1 MIAIRKNV
9 NAKAT
14 KILNRLSQGYRAIK
28 PSHIK
33 EGFELNLVSFKGET
47 FWEYIITNEI
57 NGKFVVCIEATEDMD
72 GKPTDHSLLLYVYSY
87 KNDFKPKMIFVKN
100 AKASN
105 SQVKFNTLINDLL
118 K

>member
-1 MIAIRKNV
+1 MKE
-9 NAKAT
+9 T
-14 KILNRLSQGYRAIK
+14 KILNRLCQGYRAIK

-47 FWEYIITNEI
+47 FWEYVISNEI
-57 NGKFVVCIEATEDMD
+57 NGKFVVCIEARNYMD
-72 GKPTDHSLLLYVYSY
+72 RKPTDHSLLLNVYSY
-87 KNDFKPKMIFVKN
+87 KNDLRPKMIFFKN

-118 K
+118 S

>member
-9 NAKAT
+9 NAKQT

-33 EGFELNLVSFKGET
+33 EGFELNFMNLV
-47 FWEYIITNEI
+47 WEYVISNEI

-87 KNDFKPKMIFVKN
+87 KNDFKPKMIFIKN

>member
-9 NAKAT
+9 NAKQT
-14 KILNRLSQGYRAIK
+14 KILNRLSQGYRKIK

-87 KNDFKPKMIFVKN
+87 KNDFKPKMIFIKN

>member
-9 NAKAT
+9 NAKQT

-57 NGKFVVCIEATEDMD
+57 NGKFVVCIEATE
-72 GKPTDHSLLLYVYSY
+72 PNTCS
-87 KNDFKPKMIFVKN
+87 FVCFDIMEREFF
-100 AKASN
+100 S
-105 SQVKFNTLINDLL
+105 I
-118 K
+118 

>member
-9 NAKAT
+9 NAKQT
-14 KILNRLSQGYRAIK
+14 KILNRLSQGYRKIK

-33 EGFELNLVSFKGET
+33 EGFELNFMNLV
-47 FWEYIITNEI
+47 WEYVISNEI

-87 KNDFKPKMIFVKN
+87 KNDFKPKMIFIKN